1 VKNGNT
7 AYDKILAAIEEA
19 KSVTDR
25 PTMIKVTTTIGFG
38 STNKAN
44 SHFVQGA
51 TLGWKKVEVTRQ
63 NLGWPYEPFHVPD
76 EVKR

>member
-1 VKNGNT
+1 MKNGNT
-7 AYDKILAAIEEA
+7 GYDEICAAITEA

-38 STNKAN
+38 SPNKAN
-44 SHFVQGA
+44 SYSVHGA
-51 TLGWKKVEVTRQ
+51 ALGGKEVEATRQ